1 MQDLDLI
8 LISVGTPVLCGLYQ
22 FDDGNLNLFD
32 TITST
37 EKTLQALPFIFERI
51 LPGERQD
58 CQYRHLKLKRIFYA
72 NGPGSFTSLKLTHI
86 FLHTLKILY
95 NVELY
100 ATSSFYFTTYPYL
113 KAFGNQ
119 YFMQTDDNISLVSV
133 DSIPSEALQ
142 VEFILPQTF
151 DPKDFT
157 QLTQPLYIL
166 PPI

>member
-1 MQDLDLI
+1 MQDLDII
-8 LISVGTPVLCGLYQ
+8 LISIGTPVLCGLYQ
-22 FDDGNLNLFD
+22 SKNGDLNLFD
-32 TITST
+32 TIASA
-37 EKTLQALPFIFERI
+37 EKTLQALPTIFERI
-51 LPGERQD
+51 LPGEHQD
-58 CQYRHLKLKRIFYA
+58 CQYQHLKLRRIFYA

-95 NVELY
+95 GIELY

-119 YFMQTDDNISLVSV
+119 YFTQSHDNISLVSV
-133 DSIPSEALQ
+133 DSVPSEALQ
-142 VEFILPQTF
+142 TAFHLPQTF
-151 DPKDFT
+151 NPKDFT